1 MCAMLIVFIAVMI
14 ADCIRTGRQV
24 EHACQYAEARA
35 SIERKEMADILGK
48 REGVVENDLR

>member
-1 MCAMLIVFIAVMI
+1 MLIVFIAVMI